1 MLKMKK
7 LLNAFT
13 FLLLG
18 ISLPFLI
25 AACGEE
31 EQQAAA
37 PPEVQVVKAAKMD
50 VPITGEWVGQTL
62 GADDIEIRARVEG
75 WLQSMHFREGSEVKK
90 GTLLYTIDPS
100 ELREAVAQAEG
111 RVAAARTL
119 LVQAEE
125 DVKRYTPLAEVGA
138 VSKRDLEIA
147 ISRYEAQK
155 GELDAAMASLNEAN
169 IKLGYAT
176 VTAPINGLIGIS
188 AARVGDFVGRPPNAV
203 ILNTISRV
211 DSIHVR
217 FSISEQEYLDL
228 IRRLDEIK
236 ASLKGK
242 KREIEMVLADGS
254 VYPQMGVIS
263 FAQRQ
268 IDAATGTLQFEASFP
283 NKERILRPGQFA
295 KIRIVIDER
304 KDAVVIPSRSI
315 FEIQGQKNVYVV
327 DSDNKVVLRVVQTGP
342 SYNNNV
348 VIESGVNPGE
358 NVIYEGVL
366 KVKPDVIVSPIEAKI
381 PEMQEKTLKEK

>member
-1 MLKMKK
+1 MVKQKK
-7 LLNAFT
+7 RSDAFA

-18 ISLPFLI
+18 IAFTFLT

-37 PPEVQVVKAAKMD
+37 PPEVQVTKVVKMN

-62 GADDIEIRARVEG
+62 GAVDIEIRARVEG

-228 IRRLDEIK
+228 IRRLDQIK

>member
-1 MLKMKK
+1 MLNLKK
-7 LLNAFT
+7 RSDVLT
-13 FLLLG
+13 LLLLLFTLTFF
-18 ISLPFLI
+18 IS
-25 AACGEE
+25 ACGEE
-31 EQQAAA
+31 EQQASA
-37 PPEVQVVKAAKMD
+37 PPEVQVVKAVKMN
-50 VPITGEWVGQTL
+50 VPVTGEWVGQTL

-75 WLQSMHFREGSEVKK
+75 WLQSINFREGSEVKK

-111 RVAAARTL
+111 RVAAVRTL
-119 LVQAEE
+119 FVQAEE

-138 VSKRDLEIA
+138 VSQRDLEIA

-155 GELDAAMASLNEAN
+155 GELDAAMASLKETQ

-176 VTAPINGLIGIS
+176 VYAPITGLIGIS
-188 AARVGDFVGRPPNAV
+188 AARVGDFVGRPPNAI

-228 IRRLDEIK
+228 IRRLDQIK
-236 ASLKGK
+236 ESLKGQ

-268 IDAATGTLQFEASFP
+268 IDAATGTLLFEASFP
-283 NKERILRPGQFA
+283 NEERILRPGQFA

-304 KDAVVIPSRSI
+304 KDATVIPLRAI

-342 SYNNNV
+342 SYNNNI

-381 PEMQEKTLKEK
+381 PEMQEKTLKEN

>member
-1 MLKMKK
+1 MINFRKYTGYILML
-7 LLNAFT
+7 
-13 FLLLG
+13 FLLAVLTFF
-18 ISLPFLI
+18 IS
-25 AACGEE
+25 ACGEE
-31 EQQAAA
+31 EKQVGA
-37 PPEVQVVKAAKMD
+37 PPEVQVVKVVKMN

-62 GADDIEIRARVEG
+62 GAVDIEIRARVEG

-100 ELREAVAQAEG
+100 ELREAVAQAGG

-217 FSISEQEYLDL
+217 FSISESEYLNL
-228 IRRLDEIK
+228 VRQIEKEGKTKIK
-236 ASLKGK
+236 AK
-242 KREIEMVLADGS
+242 EIQMILADGS
-254 VYPQMGVIS
+254 SYPYLGVIS

-268 IDAATGTLQFEASFP
+268 IDPATGTLQFEASFP
-283 NKERILRPGQFA
+283 NEEKMLRPGQFA
-295 KIRIVIDER
+295 KVRIVIDER
-304 KDAVVIPSRSI
+304 KDAIVVPSRAI
-315 FEIQGQKNVYVV
+315 FEIQGQKNVYVI
-327 DSDNKVVLRVVQTGP
+327 DENNKVVMRVVTTGP
-342 SYNNNV
+342 KYNNNL
-348 VIESGVNPGE
+348 VIETGVNPGE
-358 NVIYEGVL
+358 TVIYEGLL
-366 KVKPDVIVSPIEAKI
+366 KVRPDITVTPIEAKL
-381 PEMQEKTLKEK
+381 PEMQEKTSKEK